1 MIFGHPVGNQGDNAS
16 FLNFNFYATSISTT
30 DFSDHDYVSILLIVS
45 YIYNRNCHLVLAL
58 LHPAAGDF

>member
-1 MIFGHPVGNQGDNAS
+1 MFMLRQFLLRILVTMIIH
-16 FLNFNFYATSISTT
+16 T
-30 DFSDHDYVSILLIVS
+30 LIVS